1 MHSLPEMIIQTTLDN
16 DYKSVRKTSEAVG
29 LFLGVHSGADVET
42 VTGDRIL
49 VWADG
54 AVIS

>member
-1 MHSLPEMIIQTTLDN
+1 MHSLPEMIIQTTLSN
-16 DYKSVRKTSEAVG
+16 NCKSVSKISEAVG
-29 LFLGVHSGADVET
+29 YSLVYVVEPDVET

-49 VWADG
+49 LWADG